1 MKKIVKVTASAL
13 AMCLLV
19 TGCGNNA
26 ELKDNNTVV
35 KTDEG
40 KISADTLYEELRDK
54 YGISVLVDMIDHQL
68 FDEKY
73 ETDDEEEETIN
84 AQIEQMKS
92 QYNND
97 DEAFLAAIQQY
108 LGVEN
113 EDELK
118 EMLSLEYKRNL
129 AIEDYV
135 KDSVTDDEIQKY
147 YDDEVIGDIK
157 VRHILIKP
165 DTTDDM
171 STEEQTEAEEKAKK
185 EAEDLIKKL
194 DDGADFEE
202 LAKEYSDDTGSAS
215 DGGLID
221 YFNKDD
227 NMDEAFLNASIDLEE
242 GKYTE
247 EPVQSSFGY
256 HIILKL
262 DQKKKPKLKEVR
274 DDSDKNG
281 VSIVMELETDK
292 DLEII
297 KNFLYKKTQLQIS
310 YSANIIL
317 IKDRKPCQTNII
329 QIIDSYIEHA
339 NDIIIR
345 SSTFDLK
352 KALNRKEILEGLI
365 KAIKDVDKLVKLI
378 KSSKSKDE
386 AKQKI
391 MSSFKLN
398 ENQAEAVVNLRLY
411 VLTSY
416 DTEKLV
422 NEYNELLKFI
432 DIKKRLIEDQN
443 YRNQFLIDKLN
454 IVISSNNTNTMV
466 FFNNIC
472 LFNCNFFNF
481 IFN

>member
-157 VRHILIKP
+157 VRHILISP
-165 DTTDDM
+165 ETTDDM

-185 EAEDLIKKL
+185 EAEDLIKQL

-202 LAKEYSDDTGSAS
+202 LAKEHSDDTGSAS

-221 YFNKDD
+221 YFNRDD

-247 EPVQSSFGY
+247 EPVQSSYGY
-256 HIILKL
+256 HIILKV
-262 DQKKKPKLKEVR
+262 DQKKKPKLKEVK
-274 DDSDKNG
+274 DD
-281 VSIVMELETDK
+281 VI
-292 DLEII
+292 
-297 KNFLYKKTQLQIS
+297 
-310 YSANIIL
+310 
-317 IKDRKPCQTNII
+317 QTLADN
-329 QIIDSYIEHA
+329 
-339 NDIIIR
+339 
-345 SSTFDLK
+345 
-352 KALNRKEILEGLI
+352 
-365 KAIKDVDKLVKLI
+365 
-378 KSSKSKDE
+378 
-386 AKQKI
+386 
-391 MSSFKLN
+391 KLN
-398 ENQAEAVVNLRLY
+398 EDASLRYNALIAIREDAGIEFNDDS
-411 VLTSY
+411 LKKDY
-416 DTEKLV
+416 DDLMQQ
-422 NEYNELLKFI
+422 LL
-432 DIKKRLIEDQN
+432 DS
-443 YRNQFLIDKLN
+443 
-454 IVISSNNTNTMV
+454 VNTNTDTSAS
-466 FFNNIC
+466 
-472 LFNCNFFNF
+472 
-481 IFN
+481 

>member
-13 AMCLLV
+13 AICLLV

-40 KISADTLYEELRDK
+40 KITADQLYESLRDK

-73 ETDDEEEETIN
+73 ETDETEEETIN

-97 DEAFLAAIQQY
+97 EEAFQAAITQY
-108 LGVEN
+108 LGVED
-113 EDELK
+113 EDELRD
-118 EMLSLEYKRNL
+118 MLSLEYKRNL
-129 AIEDYV
+129 AIEEHV
-135 KDSVTDDEIQKY
+135 KNSVTDDEIQKY
-147 YDDEVIGDIK
+147 YDDEVIGDMK

-165 DTTDDM
+165 ETTDDM

-194 DDGADFEE
+194 DDGADFED

-262 DQKKKPKLKEVR
+262 DQKKKPKLNKV
-274 DDSDKNG
+274 K
-281 VSIVMELETDK
+281 
-292 DLEII
+292 
-297 KNFLYKKTQLQIS
+297 
-310 YSANIIL
+310 
-317 IKDRKPCQTNII
+317 
-329 QIIDSYIEHA
+329 
-339 NDIIIR
+339 NDIIE
-345 SSTFDLK
+345 TL
-352 KALNRKEILEGLI
+352 AEE
-365 KAIKDVDKLVKLI
+365 
-378 KSSKSKDE
+378 
-386 AKQKI
+386 
-391 MSSFKLN
+391 KLN
-398 ENQAEAVVNLRLY
+398 EDAALR
-411 VLTSY
+411 
-416 DTEKLV
+416 
-422 NEYNELLKFI
+422 YNA
-432 DIKKRLIEDQN
+432 LIEIREEAGIKFNDDSLKKDYDELMQ
-443 YRNQFLIDKLN
+443 QLIDSVN
-454 IVISSNNTNTMV
+454 SSTTAS
-466 FFNNIC
+466 
-472 LFNCNFFNF
+472 
-481 IFN
+481 

>member
-13 AMCLLV
+13 AICLLV

-40 KISADTLYEELRDK
+40 KITADALYENLRDK

-73 ETDDEEEETIN
+73 KTDETEEETIN

-97 DEAFLAAIQQY
+97 EEAFNAAIQQY
-108 LGVEN
+108 LGVED
-113 EDELK
+113 EDELR

-129 AIEDYV
+129 AIEEHV
-135 KDSVTDDEIQKY
+135 KNSVTDDEIQKY
-147 YDDEVIGDIK
+147 YDDEVIGDMK

-165 DTTDDM
+165 DVTDDM

-242 GKYTE
+242 GKYTK
-247 EPVQSSFGY
+247 EPVKSSFGY

-262 DQKKKPKLKEVR
+262 DQKKKPKLNKV
-274 DDSDKNG
+274 
-281 VSIVMELETDK
+281 
-292 DLEII
+292 
-297 KNFLYKKTQLQIS
+297 
-310 YSANIIL
+310 
-317 IKDRKPCQTNII
+317 
-329 QIIDSYIEHA
+329 
-339 NDIIIR
+339 
-345 SSTFDLK
+345 
-352 KALNRKEILEGLI
+352 
-365 KAIKDVDKLVKLI
+365 
-378 KSSKSKDE
+378 KDE
-386 AKQKI
+386 IRKTLADN
-391 MSSFKLN
+391 KLN
-398 ENQAEAVVNLRLY
+398 EDAALR
-411 VLTSY
+411 
-416 DTEKLV
+416 
-422 NEYNELLKFI
+422 YNA
-432 DIKKRLIEDQN
+432 LIEIREEAGIKFNDDSLKKDYDELMQ
-443 YRNQFLIDKLN
+443 QLLDS
-454 IVISSNNTNTMV
+454 VNNTTTS
-466 FFNNIC
+466 
-472 LFNCNFFNF
+472 
-481 IFN
+481 

>member
-13 AMCLLV
+13 AICLLV

-40 KISADTLYEELRDK
+40 KITADALYENLRDK

-73 ETDDEEEETIN
+73 KTDETEEETIN

-97 DEAFLAAIQQY
+97 EEAFNAAIQQY
-108 LGVEN
+108 LGVED
-113 EDELK
+113 EDELR

-129 AIEDYV
+129 AIEEHV
-135 KDSVTDDEIQKY
+135 KNSVTDDEIQKY
-147 YDDEVIGDIK
+147 YDDEVIGDMK

-165 DTTDDM
+165 ETTDDM

-262 DQKKKPKLKEVR
+262 DQKKKPKLNKV
-274 DDSDKNG
+274 K
-281 VSIVMELETDK
+281 
-292 DLEII
+292 
-297 KNFLYKKTQLQIS
+297 
-310 YSANIIL
+310 
-317 IKDRKPCQTNII
+317 
-329 QIIDSYIEHA
+329 
-339 NDIIIR
+339 NDIIE
-345 SSTFDLK
+345 TL
-352 KALNRKEILEGLI
+352 AEE
-365 KAIKDVDKLVKLI
+365 
-378 KSSKSKDE
+378 
-386 AKQKI
+386 
-391 MSSFKLN
+391 KLN
-398 ENQAEAVVNLRLY
+398 EDAALRYNALIEIREEAGIKFNDDSLKKD
-411 VLTSY
+411 Y
-416 DTEKLV
+416 D
-422 NEYNELLKFI
+422 ELMQ
-432 DIKKRLIEDQN
+432 RLIDSVN
-443 YRNQFLIDKLN
+443 
-454 IVISSNNTNTMV
+454 SSSTAS
-466 FFNNIC
+466 
-472 LFNCNFFNF
+472 
-481 IFN
+481 

>member
-185 EAEDLIKKL
+185 EAEDLIKQL

-221 YFNKDD
+221 YFNRDD

-247 EPVQSSFGY
+247 EPVQSSYGY
-256 HIILKL
+256 HIILKV

-274 DDSDKNG
+274 DD
-281 VSIVMELETDK
+281 VI
-292 DLEII
+292 
-297 KNFLYKKTQLQIS
+297 
-310 YSANIIL
+310 
-317 IKDRKPCQTNII
+317 QTLADN
-329 QIIDSYIEHA
+329 
-339 NDIIIR
+339 
-345 SSTFDLK
+345 
-352 KALNRKEILEGLI
+352 
-365 KAIKDVDKLVKLI
+365 
-378 KSSKSKDE
+378 
-386 AKQKI
+386 
-391 MSSFKLN
+391 KLN
-398 ENQAEAVVNLRLY
+398 EDASLRYNALIAIREDAGIEFNDDS
-411 VLTSY
+411 LKKDY
-416 DTEKLV
+416 DDLMQQ
-422 NEYNELLKFI
+422 LL
-432 DIKKRLIEDQN
+432 DS
-443 YRNQFLIDKLN
+443 
-454 IVISSNNTNTMV
+454 VNTNTDTSAS
-466 FFNNIC
+466 
-472 LFNCNFFNF
+472 
-481 IFN
+481 

>member
-13 AMCLLV
+13 AICLLV

-40 KISADTLYEELRDK
+40 KITADQLYESLRDK
-54 YGISVLVDMIDHQL
+54 YGISVLIDMIDHQL

-73 ETDDEEEETIN
+73 ETDETEEETIN

-97 DEAFLAAIQQY
+97 EEAFQAAITQY
-108 LGVEN
+108 LGVED
-113 EDELK
+113 EDELRD
-118 EMLSLEYKRNL
+118 MLSLEYKRNL
-129 AIEDYV
+129 AIEEHV
-135 KDSVTDDEIQKY
+135 QDSITDDEIEKY

-157 VRHILIKP
+157 VRHILISP
-165 DTTDDM
+165 ETTDDM

-262 DQKKKPKLKEVR
+262 DQKKKPKLNKV
-274 DDSDKNG
+274 K
-281 VSIVMELETDK
+281 
-292 DLEII
+292 
-297 KNFLYKKTQLQIS
+297 
-310 YSANIIL
+310 
-317 IKDRKPCQTNII
+317 
-329 QIIDSYIEHA
+329 
-339 NDIIIR
+339 NDIIE
-345 SSTFDLK
+345 TL
-352 KALNRKEILEGLI
+352 AEE
-365 KAIKDVDKLVKLI
+365 
-378 KSSKSKDE
+378 
-386 AKQKI
+386 
-391 MSSFKLN
+391 KLN
-398 ENQAEAVVNLRLY
+398 EDSALR
-411 VLTSY
+411 
-416 DTEKLV
+416 
-422 NEYNELLKFI
+422 YNA
-432 DIKKRLIEDQN
+432 LIEIREEAGIKFNDDSLKKDYDDLMQQLLDSVN
-443 YRNQFLIDKLN
+443 
-454 IVISSNNTNTMV
+454 SSSTAS
-466 FFNNIC
+466 
-472 LFNCNFFNF
+472 
-481 IFN
+481 

>member
-13 AMCLLV
+13 AICLLV

-40 KISADTLYEELRDK
+40 KITADALYENLRDK

-73 ETDDEEEETIN
+73 KTDETEEETIN
-84 AQIEQMKS
+84 AQIDQMKS

-97 DEAFLAAIQQY
+97 EEAFNAAIQQY
-108 LGVEN
+108 LGVED
-113 EDELK
+113 EDELR

-129 AIEDYV
+129 AIEEHV
-135 KDSVTDDEIQKY
+135 KNSVTDDEIQKY
-147 YDDEVIGDIK
+147 YDDEVIGDMK

-165 DTTDDM
+165 DVTDDM

-185 EAEDLIKKL
+185 EAEDLIKQL

-262 DQKKKPKLKEVR
+262 DQKKKPKLNKV
-274 DDSDKNG
+274 K
-281 VSIVMELETDK
+281 
-292 DLEII
+292 
-297 KNFLYKKTQLQIS
+297 
-310 YSANIIL
+310 
-317 IKDRKPCQTNII
+317 
-329 QIIDSYIEHA
+329 
-339 NDIIIR
+339 NDIIE
-345 SSTFDLK
+345 TL
-352 KALNRKEILEGLI
+352 AEE
-365 KAIKDVDKLVKLI
+365 
-378 KSSKSKDE
+378 
-386 AKQKI
+386 
-391 MSSFKLN
+391 KLN
-398 ENQAEAVVNLRLY
+398 EDATLR
-411 VLTSY
+411 
-416 DTEKLV
+416 
-422 NEYNELLKFI
+422 YNA
-432 DIKKRLIEDQN
+432 LIEIREEAGIKFNDDSLKKDYDELMQ
-443 YRNQFLIDKLN
+443 QLIDSVN
-454 IVISSNNTNTMV
+454 SSTTAS
-466 FFNNIC
+466 
-472 LFNCNFFNF
+472 
-481 IFN
+481 

>member
-13 AMCLLV
+13 AICLLV

-40 KISADTLYEELRDK
+40 KITADQLYESLRDK

-73 ETDDEEEETIN
+73 ETDETEEETIN

-97 DEAFLAAIQQY
+97 EEAFQAAITQY
-108 LGVEN
+108 LGVED
-113 EDELK
+113 EDELRD
-118 EMLSLEYKRNL
+118 MLSLEYKRNL
-129 AIEDYV
+129 AIEEHV
-135 KDSVTDDEIQKY
+135 KNSVTDDEIQKY
-147 YDDEVIGDIK
+147 YDDEVIGDMK

-165 DTTDDM
+165 ETTDDM

-262 DQKKKPKLKEVR
+262 DQKKKPKLNKV
-274 DDSDKNG
+274 K
-281 VSIVMELETDK
+281 
-292 DLEII
+292 
-297 KNFLYKKTQLQIS
+297 
-310 YSANIIL
+310 
-317 IKDRKPCQTNII
+317 
-329 QIIDSYIEHA
+329 
-339 NDIIIR
+339 NDIIE
-345 SSTFDLK
+345 TL
-352 KALNRKEILEGLI
+352 AEE
-365 KAIKDVDKLVKLI
+365 
-378 KSSKSKDE
+378 
-386 AKQKI
+386 
-391 MSSFKLN
+391 KLN
-398 ENQAEAVVNLRLY
+398 EDAELR
-411 VLTSY
+411 
-416 DTEKLV
+416 
-422 NEYNELLKFI
+422 YNA
-432 DIKKRLIEDQN
+432 LIEIREEAGIKFNDDSLKKDYDELMQ
-443 YRNQFLIDKLN
+443 QLIDSVN
-454 IVISSNNTNTMV
+454 SSTTAS
-466 FFNNIC
+466 
-472 LFNCNFFNF
+472 
-481 IFN
+481 

>member
-13 AMCLLV
+13 AICLLV

-40 KISADTLYEELRDK
+40 KITADQLYESLRDK
-54 YGISVLVDMIDHQL
+54 YGISVLIDMIDHQL

-73 ETDDEEEETIN
+73 ETDETEEETIN

-97 DEAFLAAIQQY
+97 EEAFQAAITQY
-108 LGVEN
+108 LGVED
-113 EDELK
+113 EDELRD
-118 EMLSLEYKRNL
+118 MLSLEYKRNL
-129 AIEDYV
+129 AIEEHV
-135 KDSVTDDEIQKY
+135 QDSITDDEIEKY

-157 VRHILIKP
+157 VRHILISP
-165 DTTDDM
+165 ETTDDM

-262 DQKKKPKLKEVR
+262 DQKKKPKLNKV
-274 DDSDKNG
+274 K
-281 VSIVMELETDK
+281 
-292 DLEII
+292 
-297 KNFLYKKTQLQIS
+297 
-310 YSANIIL
+310 
-317 IKDRKPCQTNII
+317 
-329 QIIDSYIEHA
+329 
-339 NDIIIR
+339 NDIIE
-345 SSTFDLK
+345 TL
-352 KALNRKEILEGLI
+352 AEE
-365 KAIKDVDKLVKLI
+365 
-378 KSSKSKDE
+378 
-386 AKQKI
+386 
-391 MSSFKLN
+391 KLN
-398 ENQAEAVVNLRLY
+398 EDAALR
-411 VLTSY
+411 
-416 DTEKLV
+416 
-422 NEYNELLKFI
+422 YNA
-432 DIKKRLIEDQN
+432 LIEIREEAGIKFNDDSLKKDYDELMQ
-443 YRNQFLIDKLN
+443 QLIDSVN
-454 IVISSNNTNTMV
+454 SSTTAS
-466 FFNNIC
+466 
-472 LFNCNFFNF
+472 
-481 IFN
+481 